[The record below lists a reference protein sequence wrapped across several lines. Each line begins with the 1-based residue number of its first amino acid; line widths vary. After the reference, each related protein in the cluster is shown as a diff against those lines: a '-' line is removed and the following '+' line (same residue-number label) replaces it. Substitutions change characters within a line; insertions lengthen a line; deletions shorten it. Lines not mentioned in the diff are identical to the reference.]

1 MSSYSLTCE
10 KFHFTL
16 LLKKIRGSN
25 ELVSPFEDLSCIF
38 WSLRTYLSIH
48 FFVMTKLIL
57 SQKPWHFYQQ
67 CHCWKSNTYIWTK
80 VSFIIG
86 ETTIMK
92 IFLITLK
99 KKYDILEMFTKCQ
112 LAENLEYNLQYKKN
126 IYSNLVTAIFF

>member
-25 ELVSPFEDLSCIF
+25 ELVSQFEDLSCIF

-92 IFLITLK
+92 NILITLK